1 MRRLRELILRFGGLF
16 NKQRKDREL
25 EEEIESHLQFHIE
38 DNLRLGMTPE
48 EARRQ
53 ALIKLGGI
61 ESTKEAYRDQRGLP
75 VLESLLRDIRYGA
88 RMLRK
93 NPGFT
98 AVAVLTLA
106 LGIGANTAIF
116 SVVNAVLL
124 RPLPYRDA
132 DRLVRIAS
140 VNPSLG
146 LSDSRSSGLN
156 VLDWQRGS
164 TLFESIAAFQEW
176 DGVLTFNGK
185 SVPARVNWVT
195 PNLMPMLGL
204 KPLLGTLLQGGEEP
218 ESAVVLPYGIW
229 AHQFGGD
236 PAVIG
241 KPIVET
247 GMRSTIVGVL
257 PPSVAAPAQGA
268 PPLDQAFV
276 RMNLPQ
282 LTYPRDRQLF
292 NVVGRLKPGVS
303 VAQAQAELSGVAAEL
318 ERLYPDTNRGWGV
331 KVTGLKIWMLA
342 PVRDQLLTVYA
353 ATGIILLI
361 ASLNVSNLLLIRGE
375 GRRKELAIRCALGST
390 RWQLAR
396 QLFIE
401 SLVLAAIGGLAGLL
415 LAFGCRQVLLSFAPV
430 SLGIQHGS
438 TFDWPVLAS
447 ALIAAILA
455 ALLFGLFPALRLSRE
470 NLNQLL
476 RESGRS
482 TSPGRTRHRWLNGL
496 VAGQIA
502 ISTVLLVAAGLVVAS
517 FQKLL
522 RVDPGFVK
530 QNTLSFR
537 VGMLYDQET
546 FRRVLETLSALPGV
560 QSVGGSHVEL
570 LNDVFSHPIRITID
584 GKAELSG
591 ATAPTVNIWLV
602 TQGFFHAAGIPL
614 IAGRTFD
621 ARDDENAPDVV
632 VINEALAKRFF
643 PNEDA
648 VGKLVRIPN
657 SKDSKGDTPRRI
669 IGVVGSV
676 RQHGLREAA
685 VPILYRHYTRY
696 GMEFDVGSFAL
707 MVRTKENPIAIM
719 AAIRAAIK
727 EANPELVMTRVATG
741 EQIVDRSL
749 AGQRF
754 ATLLMLVFAALG
766 TLLAAVGLYGVLTYA
781 VSQRSQEIGI
791 RMALGAQHRHVLRMV
806 LRQGMA
812 VVAVGIAAGSVGGL
826 ALGRLMRSQLFNVS
840 PADPATF
847 VIIAVLL
854 SAVALLAC
862 WLPARRAT
870 KVDPMEALRHE

>member
-1 MRRLRELILRFGGLF
+1 MRTFVFFWRWLRSLGRSRAVKREIDEELRLHLELRTAENVAAGMSAEEAARAARRRFG
-16 NKQRKDREL
+16 NVQSVRE
-25 EEEIESHLQFHIE
+25 ECR
-38 DNLRLGMTPE
+38 DLRGASFG
-48 EARRQ
+48 EA
-53 ALIKLGGI
+53 
-61 ESTKEAYRDQRGLP
+61 T
-75 VLESLLRDIRYGA
+75 LRDIRFAFRQLLKY
-88 RMLRK
+88 
-93 NPGFT
+93 PGFT
-98 AVAVLTLA
+98 GVAVLTLA

-124 RPLPYRDA
+124 RPLPYRDP

-156 VLDWQRGS
+156 VLDWQRRS

-185 SVPARVNWVT
+185 SASARVNWVT

-204 KPLLGTLLQGGEEP
+204 KPLLGELLPDGEEP
-218 ESAVVLPYGIW
+218 QSGVVLPYGIW

-236 PAVIG
+236 PAVVG

-247 GMRSTIVGVL
+247 GLKSTIVGVL

-292 NVVGRLKPGVS
+292 NVVGLLKPGVS

-331 KVTGLKIWMLA
+331 KVTDLKTWMLA
-342 PVRDQLLTVYA
+342 PVRDQLLTVYS
-353 ATGIILLI
+353 ATGIILLL

-396 QLFIE
+396 QLFVE
-401 SLVLAAIGGLAGLL
+401 NLVLAAIGGIAGLL
-415 LAFGCRQVLLSFAPV
+415 VAFGCRKVLLGFAPD

-455 ALLFGLFPALRLSRE
+455 ALLSGLFPALRLSRG

-476 RESGRS
+476 RETGRS

-517 FQKLL
+517 FQQLL
-522 RVDPGFVK
+522 RVDPGFAK

-537 VGMLYDQET
+537 VGMLYDQKT
-546 FRRVLETLSALPGV
+546 FRRVLEALSALPGV
-560 QSVGGSHVEL
+560 ESVGGSHVEL
-570 LNDVFSHPIRITID
+570 FNDVFSHPVRITID
-584 GKAELSG
+584 GQAELSG

-602 TQGFFHAAGIPL
+602 TPSFFHAAGIPL
-614 IAGRTFD
+614 IAGQTFD
-621 ARDDENAPDVV
+621 GHDDEKTLDEV
-632 VINEALAKRFF
+632 VINQALAKRFF
-643 PNEDA
+643 PNEDP
-648 VGKLVRIPN
+648 VGKLVCVPH
-657 SKDSKGDTPRRI
+657 STDSKADTPRRI

-676 RQHGLREAA
+676 RQHGLRETA
-685 VPILYRHYTRY
+685 VPILYRPYTWY
-696 GMEFDVGSFAL
+696 DMEFAVGSFAL
-707 MVRTKENPIAIM
+707 MVRTKENPITM
-719 AAIRAAIK
+719 VAAIRAAI
-727 EANPELVMTRVATG
+727 ERVNPQLVMTRVATG

-749 AGQRF
+749 AGERF

-791 RMALGAQHRHVLRMV
+791 RVALGAQHRHVLRMV
-806 LRQGMA
+806 LRQGMT
-812 VVAVGIAAGSVGGL
+812 VVAVGIAAGLVGGL
-826 ALGRLMRSQLFNVS
+826 GLGRLMRSQLFNVS

-854 SAVALLAC
+854 SAVGFLSC

-870 KVDPMEALRHE
+870 QVDPIEALRHE

>member
-1 MRRLRELILRFGGLF
+1 
-16 NKQRKDREL
+16 
-25 EEEIESHLQFHIE
+25 
-38 DNLRLGMTPE
+38 
-48 EARRQ
+48 
-53 ALIKLGGI
+53 
-61 ESTKEAYRDQRGLP
+61 
-75 VLESLLRDIRYGA
+75 
-88 RMLRK
+88 
-93 NPGFT
+93 
-98 AVAVLTLA
+98 
-106 LGIGANTAIF
+106 
-116 SVVNAVLL
+116 
-124 RPLPYRDA
+124 
-132 DRLVRIAS
+132 
-140 VNPSLG
+140 
-146 LSDSRSSGLN
+146 
-156 VLDWQRGS
+156 
-164 TLFESIAAFQEW
+164 
-176 DGVLTFNGK
+176 
-185 SVPARVNWVT
+185 
-195 PNLMPMLGL
+195 
-204 KPLLGTLLQGGEEP
+204 
-218 ESAVVLPYGIW
+218 
-229 AHQFGGD
+229 
-236 PAVIG
+236 
-241 KPIVET
+241 
-247 GMRSTIVGVL
+247 
-257 PPSVAAPAQGA
+257 
-268 PPLDQAFV
+268 
-276 RMNLPQ
+276 MNLPQ

-292 NVVGRLKPGVS
+292 NVVGRLKPGIS

-342 PVRDQLLTVYA
+342 LVRDQLLTVYA

-361 ASLNVSNLLLIRGE
+361 ACLNVSNLVLIRGE
-375 GRRKELAIRCALGST
+375 GRRKELAIRCSLGST

-401 SLVLAAIGGLAGLL
+401 SLVLAVIGGLAGLL
-415 LAFGCRQVLLSFAPV
+415 LAFGCRKVLLGFAPD

-476 RESGRS
+476 RETGRS
-482 TSPGRTRHRWLNGL
+482 TSPGKTRHRWLNGL

-546 FRRVLETLSALPGV
+546 LRRVLERLSALPGV

-621 ARDDENAPDVV
+621 ARDENAPDVV

-657 SKDSKGDTPRRI
+657 SKDRKGDTPRRI

-727 EANPELVMTRVATG
+727 EADPELVMTRVATG

-754 ATLLMLVFAALG
+754 ATLLMLFFAALG

-781 VSQRSQEIGI
+781 VSQRTQEIGI
-791 RMALGAQHRHVLRMV
+791 RRALGAQHRHVLRMV
-806 LRQGMA
+806 LRQGMT
-812 VVAVGIAAGSVGGL
+812 VVAVGIAAGLVGGL

-854 SAVALLAC
+854 SAVGFFSC

-870 KVDPMEALRHE
+870 QVDPMEALRHE

>member
-1 MRRLRELILRFGGLF
+1 
-16 NKQRKDREL
+16 
-25 EEEIESHLQFHIE
+25 
-38 DNLRLGMTPE
+38 
-48 EARRQ
+48 
-53 ALIKLGGI
+53 
-61 ESTKEAYRDQRGLP
+61 
-75 VLESLLRDIRYGA
+75 
-88 RMLRK
+88 
-93 NPGFT
+93 
-98 AVAVLTLA
+98 
-106 LGIGANTAIF
+106 
-116 SVVNAVLL
+116 
-124 RPLPYRDA
+124 
-132 DRLVRIAS
+132 
-140 VNPSLG
+140 
-146 LSDSRSSGLN
+146 
-156 VLDWQRGS
+156 
-164 TLFESIAAFQEW
+164 
-176 DGVLTFNGK
+176 
-185 SVPARVNWVT
+185 
-195 PNLMPMLGL
+195 
-204 KPLLGTLLQGGEEP
+204 
-218 ESAVVLPYGIW
+218 
-229 AHQFGGD
+229 
-236 PAVIG
+236 
-241 KPIVET
+241 
-247 GMRSTIVGVL
+247 
-257 PPSVAAPAQGA
+257 
-268 PPLDQAFV
+268 
-276 RMNLPQ
+276 MNLPQ

-292 NVVGRLKPGVS
+292 NVVGRLKPGIS

-342 PVRDQLLTVYA
+342 LVRDQLLTVYA

-361 ASLNVSNLLLIRGE
+361 ACLNVSNLVLIRGE
-375 GRRKELAIRCALGST
+375 GRRKELAIRCSLGST

-401 SLVLAAIGGLAGLL
+401 SLVLAVIGGLAGLL
-415 LAFGCRQVLLSFAPV
+415 LAFGCRKVLLGFAPD

-476 RESGRS
+476 RETGRS
-482 TSPGRTRHRWLNGL
+482 TSPGKTRHRWLNGL

-546 FRRVLETLSALPGV
+546 LRRVLERLSALPGV

-621 ARDDENAPDVV
+621 ARDENAPDVV

-727 EANPELVMTRVATG
+727 EADPELVMTRVATG

-754 ATLLMLVFAALG
+754 ATLLMLFFAALG

-791 RMALGAQHRHVLRMV
+791 RVALGAQHRHVLRMV
-806 LRQGMA
+806 LRQGMT
-812 VVAVGIAAGSVGGL
+812 VVAVGIAAGLVGGL

-854 SAVALLAC
+854 SAVGFFSC

-870 KVDPMEALRHE
+870 QVDPMEALRHE

>member
-1 MRRLRELILRFGGLF
+1 
-16 NKQRKDREL
+16 
-25 EEEIESHLQFHIE
+25 
-38 DNLRLGMTPE
+38 
-48 EARRQ
+48 
-53 ALIKLGGI
+53 
-61 ESTKEAYRDQRGLP
+61 
-75 VLESLLRDIRYGA
+75 
-88 RMLRK
+88 
-93 NPGFT
+93 
-98 AVAVLTLA
+98 
-106 LGIGANTAIF
+106 
-116 SVVNAVLL
+116 
-124 RPLPYRDA
+124 
-132 DRLVRIAS
+132 
-140 VNPSLG
+140 
-146 LSDSRSSGLN
+146 
-156 VLDWQRGS
+156 
-164 TLFESIAAFQEW
+164 
-176 DGVLTFNGK
+176 
-185 SVPARVNWVT
+185 
-195 PNLMPMLGL
+195 
-204 KPLLGTLLQGGEEP
+204 
-218 ESAVVLPYGIW
+218 
-229 AHQFGGD
+229 
-236 PAVIG
+236 
-241 KPIVET
+241 
-247 GMRSTIVGVL
+247 
-257 PPSVAAPAQGA
+257 
-268 PPLDQAFV
+268 
-276 RMNLPQ
+276 MNLPQ

-292 NVVGRLKPGVS
+292 NVVGRLKPGIS

-342 PVRDQLLTVYA
+342 LVRDQLLTVYA

-361 ASLNVSNLLLIRGE
+361 ACLNVSNLVLIRGE
-375 GRRKELAIRCALGST
+375 GRRKELAIRCSLGST

-401 SLVLAAIGGLAGLL
+401 SLVLAVIGGLAGLL
-415 LAFGCRQVLLSFAPV
+415 LAFGCRKVLLGFAPD

-476 RESGRS
+476 RETGRS
-482 TSPGRTRHRWLNGL
+482 TSPGKTRHRWLNGL

-546 FRRVLETLSALPGV
+546 LRRVLERLSALPGV

-621 ARDDENAPDVV
+621 ARDENAPDVV

-727 EANPELVMTRVATG
+727 EADPELVMTRVATG

-791 RMALGAQHRHVLRMV
+791 RVALGAQHRHVLRMV
-806 LRQGMA
+806 LRQGMT
-812 VVAVGIAAGSVGGL
+812 VVAVGIAAGLVGGL

-854 SAVALLAC
+854 SAVGFFSC

-870 KVDPMEALRHE
+870 QVDPMEALRHE